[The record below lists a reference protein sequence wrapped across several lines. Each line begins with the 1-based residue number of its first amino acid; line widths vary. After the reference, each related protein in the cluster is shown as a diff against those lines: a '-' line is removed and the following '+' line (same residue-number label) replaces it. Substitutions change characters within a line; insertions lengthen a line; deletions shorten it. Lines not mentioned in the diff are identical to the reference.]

1 MSDKILDFPQDELPE
16 DEISKKEAPIRRPRR
31 PRGKSILGKF
41 LFVILIAAIII
52 GGILLIQ
59 QSLLDLEAQA
69 QVYAVQTAAV
79 LSNSK
84 PGISTTVNSTPASSP
99 LTETTLTPIPVHPTS
114 TSNL

>member
-41 LFVILIAAIII
+41 LFVLLIAAIIV
-52 GGILLIQ
+52 GGILLVQ
-59 QSLLDLEAQA
+59 QSFLDLEAQA
-69 QVYAVQTAAV
+69 QVYAIQTASA

-84 PGISTTVNSTPASSP
+84 PGVITTVSSTPASFP
-99 LTETTLTPIPVHPTS
+99 QIGTTSTPQPVQPTS

>member
-41 LFVILIAAIII
+41 LFVLLIAAIII

-69 QVYAVQTAAV
+69 QVYAIQTASA

-84 PGISTTVNSTPASSP
+84 PGISTAVNSTPASFPQLEITS
-99 LTETTLTPIPVHPTS
+99 TPGPVLPTS